1 MQTSPSP
8 QPPQQSRP
16 IVMVALGGHAFIGKN
31 EQGTVSDHERNAAMI
46 CDRLM
51 TLIDRN
57 YNLVITHGNGPQV
70 GNRLL
75 ATERTRD
82 TIPAWPLDVLVA
94 ETEGSL
100 GYFLQQALLNQLRRR
115 QVKRYVV
122 TVITQVL
129 VDENDPAFKAPTKP
143 IGPFMTREEA
153 EQRAKEDGW
162 TIVEDAG
169 RGWRRVVASPRPL
182 KVVQRR
188 MIREAALEGHI
199 VIAAGGGGIPIHKD
213 KNNDYEGIECVIDKD
228 LTSSVLASNIGADL
242 LIVLTAVP
250 KVYLHFGK
258 PNQMALGAVT
268 MEEIEQYIAAG
279 HFPPGSMGPKIQA
292 IHEFLE
298 RGGKRGL
305 ITDPDHLRDALD
317 GKAGTHFVGRI

>member
-1 MQTSPSP
+1 MESSPRSTH
-8 QPPQQSRP
+8 PQQSRP

-31 EQGTVSDHERNAAMI
+31 EKGTISDHERNAATI

-75 ATERTRD
+75 ATERLRD
-82 TIPAWPLDVLVA
+82 DIPAFPLDVLVA

-100 GYFLQQALLNQLRRR
+100 GYFMQQALLNQLRRR
-115 QVKRYVV
+115 QIKRYVV

-129 VDENDPAFKAPTKP
+129 VDEKDPAFQAPTKP
-143 IGPFMTREEA
+143 VGPFMSEQEA
-153 EQRAKEDGW
+153 RKRAEADKW
-162 TIVEDAG
+162 SIVEDAG
-169 RGWRRVVASPRPL
+169 RGWRRVVASPRPQ

-228 LTSSVLASNIGADL
+228 LTSSVLASNIGAEL

-250 KVYLHFGK
+250 KVYLNYGK

-268 MEEIEQYIAAG
+268 MEEIEDHITQG
-279 HFPPGSMGPKIQA
+279 HFPPGSMGPKVQA

>member
-1 MQTSPSP
+1 MQTSLPPST
-8 QPPQQSRP
+8 PQQSRP

-82 TIPAWPLDVLVA
+82 AIPAWPLDVLVA

-115 QVKRYVV
+115 QIKRYVV

-129 VDENDPAFKAPTKP
+129 VDENDPAFQAPTKP

-162 TIVEDAG
+162 SIVEDAG

-250 KVYLHFGK
+250 KVYLNFGK
-258 PNQMALGAVT
+258 PNQTALGAVT
-268 MEEIEQYIAAG
+268 MDEIEQYIAAG

>member
-1 MQTSPSP
+1 
-8 QPPQQSRP
+8 
-16 IVMVALGGHAFIGKN
+16 MVALGGHAFIGKG
-31 EQGTVSDHERNAAMI
+31 ETGSISDHERNAAMI

-51 TLIDRN
+51 TLVERN

-75 ATERTRD
+75 AAERMRD
-82 TIPAWPLDVLVA
+82 EIPAWPLDVLVA

-100 GYFLQQALLNQLRRR
+100 GYFLQQALLNTLRKRK
-115 QVKRYVV
+115 VKRYVV

-129 VDENDPAFKAPTKP
+129 VNKDDPAFKSPTKP

-153 EQRAKEDGW
+153 ERRAAEQKWDV
-162 TIVEDAG
+162 VEDSG
-169 RGWRRVVASPRPL
+169 RGWRRVVASPQPE
-182 KVVQRR
+182 KVIQHR
-188 MIREAALEGHI
+188 MIREAVQQGHI
-199 VIAAGGGGIPIHKD
+199 VIACGGGGIPIHKD
-213 KNNDYEGIECVIDKD
+213 KNDDYEGIECVIDKD
-228 LTSSVLASNIGADL
+228 LTSAVLASQIGAEL

-250 KVYLHFGK
+250 KVYLNFGK
-258 PNQMALGAVT
+258 PDQFALGAVT
-268 MEEIEQYIAAG
+268 MEEIEDHIAKK
-279 HFPPGSMGPKIQA
+279 HFPAGSMGPKVQA

-305 ITDPDHLRDALD
+305 ITDPNHLRDALD

>member
-1 MQTSPSP
+1 MQTSLPP
-8 QPPQQSRP
+8 NTPQQSRP

-31 EQGTVSDHERNAAMI
+31 EKGTVSDHERNAAMI

-82 TIPAWPLDVLVA
+82 AIPAWPLDVLVA

-115 QVKRYVV
+115 QIKRYVV

-129 VDENDPAFKAPTKP
+129 VDENDPAFKSPTKP

-162 TIVEDAG
+162 SIVEDAG

-250 KVYLHFGK
+250 KVYLNFGK

>member
-1 MQTSPSP
+1 MTASSNGPLQT
-8 QPPQQSRP
+8 SRP
-16 IVMVALGGHAFIGKN
+16 IVMVALGGHAFIGKG
-31 EQGTVSDHERNAAMI
+31 ETGSISDHERNAAMI

-51 TLIDRN
+51 TLVERN

-75 ATERTRD
+75 AAERMRD
-82 TIPAWPLDVLVA
+82 EIPAWPLDVLVA

-100 GYFLQQALLNQLRRR
+100 GYFLQQALLNTLRKRK
-115 QVKRYVV
+115 VKRYVV

-129 VDENDPAFKAPTKP
+129 VNKDDPAFKSPTKP

-153 EQRAKEDGW
+153 ERRAAEQKWDV
-162 TIVEDAG
+162 VEDSG
-169 RGWRRVVASPRPL
+169 RGWRRVVASPQPE
-182 KVVQRR
+182 KVIQHR
-188 MIREAALEGHI
+188 MIREAVQQGHI
-199 VIAAGGGGIPIHKD
+199 VIACGGGGIPIHKD
-213 KNNDYEGIECVIDKD
+213 KNDDYEGIECVIDKD
-228 LTSSVLASNIGADL
+228 LTSAVLASQIGAEL

-250 KVYLHFGK
+250 KVYLNFGK
-258 PNQMALGAVT
+258 PDQFALGAVT
-268 MEEIEQYIAAG
+268 MEEIEDHIAKK
-279 HFPPGSMGPKIQA
+279 HFPAGSMGPKVQA

-305 ITDPDHLRDALD
+305 ITDPNHLRDALD

>member
-1 MQTSPSP
+1 MESSP
-8 QPPQQSRP
+8 QITPPQPSRP
-16 IVMVALGGHAFIGKN
+16 IVMVALGGHAFVSKGEK
-31 EQGTVSDHERNAAMI
+31 GTISDHEQNAASI

-75 ATERTRD
+75 ATERMRD
-82 TIPAWPLDVLVA
+82 DIPAWPLDVLVA

-100 GYFLQQALLNQLRRR
+100 GYFLQQALLNQLRRKK
-115 QVKRYVV
+115 VKRYVV

-129 VDENDPAFKAPTKP
+129 VDETDPAFQAPTKP
-143 IGPFMTREEA
+143 IGPFMTQQEA
-153 EQRAKEDGW
+153 ERRAAEDKW
-162 TIVEDAG
+162 NIVEDAG
-169 RGWRRVVASPRPL
+169 RGWRRVVASPRPQ

-228 LTSSVLASNIGADL
+228 LTSAVLASNIGAEL
-242 LIVLTAVP
+242 LIILTAVP
-250 KVYLHFGK
+250 KVYLNYGK

-268 MEEIEQYIAAG
+268 MEEIEDHIAQG
-279 HFPPGSMGPKIQA
+279 HFPPGSMGPKVQA
-292 IHEFLE
+292 IHGFLE